1 MSALR
6 QRSGDKFESNKFI
19 GKPAEGA
26 GRKVD
31 VAATPT
37 YPFSWTFF
45 GLVVVS
51 LTMSLILFKLYPSES
66 EQEYFVPSY
75 ALCSPG
81 GRQIYTV
88 DQSNTRVQCLVV
100 HRSLIFDTG
109 SLGTL
114 IFCSSHKCT
123 YLLIAFVRGCY
134 TSLGGILRRTTSV
147 NPLPRTWINCC
158 SRHQWYVHPLKF
170 DSYLSIIYRFP
181 CTCS

>member
-6 QRSGDKFESNKFI
+6 QRSGDKLESNNRLT

-66 EQEYFVPSY
+66 EQEHFVPSY
-75 ALCSPG
+75 ALCSPD
-81 GRQIYTV
+81 GRHIYTV

-100 HRSLIFDTG
+100 HKSLIFDAG
-109 SLGTL
+109 SLSTVV
-114 IFCSSHKCT
+114 FCSSHKCS
-123 YLLIAFVRGCY
+123 C
-134 TSLGGILRRTTSV
+134 SL
-147 NPLPRTWINCC
+147 PLTEDVTHHWEEYSAGLP
-158 SRHQWYVHPLKF
+158 
-170 DSYLSIIYRFP
+170 LSIHYLEPGSIVVPGISGMYIH
-181 CTCS
+181 